1 MQMIFFLLF
10 NFQNYQCGLSLLKQN
25 WLKCIDIILICFTFI
40 PIQTNSF
47 YLWWIK
53 SLIFIRNIFKQTSN
67 ESVWYKVWYF
77 FWKSI
82 ISNVRIFVNFCLYGL
97 WLSSIQR
104 IDRLLMMKQHD
115 AIFMPHAR
123 KTQAKNTF
131 LVIWDQK
138 CQL

>member
-1 MQMIFFLLF
+1 MWFEFVETKLTEMYWYYTDMFHVYTNTNELFLF
-10 NFQNYQCGLSLLKQN
+10 MMNQI
-25 WLKCIDIILICFTFI
+25 IDFH
-40 PIQTNSF
+40 SK
-47 YLWWIK
+47 Y
-53 SLIFIRNIFKQTSN
+53 FKQTSN